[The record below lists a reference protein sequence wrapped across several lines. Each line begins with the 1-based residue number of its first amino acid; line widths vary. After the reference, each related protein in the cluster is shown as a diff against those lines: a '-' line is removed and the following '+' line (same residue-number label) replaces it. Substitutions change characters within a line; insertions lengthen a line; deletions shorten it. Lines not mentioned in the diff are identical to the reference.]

1 MPQLFLDPVMFRV
14 PSISLCTV
22 SLFSR
27 LLGIV
32 SPLCRHS
39 MVWFHFHLLVS
50 PAESLHA
57 ILASLQAQ
65 HQGSSVFLV
74 TSALPEDGKTTFVL
88 SLGMVAALSGRRVV
102 VVDADLR
109 RLIDDMFAT
118 MYDAPGI
125 GLAAPQIGIS
135 RRLIVMDPS
144 KDDQP
149 NTPLAMVNPE
159 ILQRS
164 DEMRTHEEGCLSIPE
179 FTAEIERPA
188 KTRVAY
194 LDREGT
200 PQESELEGIWSTL
213 VQHEID
219 HLNGV
224 LFIDYLSRLKRDMV
238 VKKFKKQKRAD
249 AL

>member
-1 MPQLFLDPVMFRV
+1 MKIRPILTIPDPVLRKTAAPIERV
-14 PSISLCTV
+14 DD
-22 SLFSR
+22 
-27 LLGIV
+27 
-32 SPLCRHS
+32 
-39 MVWFHFHLLVS
+39 
-50 PAESLHA
+50 E
-57 ILASLQAQ
+57 
-65 HQGSSVFLV
+65 
-74 TSALPEDGKTTFVL
+74 
-88 SLGMVAALSGRRVV
+88 
-102 VVDADLR
+102 LR

-118 MYDAPGI
+118 MYEAPGI

-144 KDDQP
+144 KEDQP
-149 NTPLAMVNPE
+149 NTPMVMLNPE

-164 DEMRTHEEGCLSIPE
+164 EEMRAHEEGCLSIPE

-188 KTRVAY
+188 RARVAY
-194 LDREGT
+194 IDREGK
-200 PQESELEGIWSTL
+200 PREAELEGIWATL

-238 VKKFKKQKRAD
+238 VKKFTKQKRAE